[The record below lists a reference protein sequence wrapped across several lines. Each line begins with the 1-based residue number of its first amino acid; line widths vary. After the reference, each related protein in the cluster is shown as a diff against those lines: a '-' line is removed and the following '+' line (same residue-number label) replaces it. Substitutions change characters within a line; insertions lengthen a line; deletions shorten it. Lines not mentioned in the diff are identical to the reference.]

1 MPLEFIDFTEGIEL
15 RSEDDRHYIEGYA
28 VPWGKITD
36 RAPMRECFE
45 RGAFAD
51 LVSSRAKVKLTDY
64 NHSRDRVPVGY
75 SSAVEDRAEGLWMR
89 FRLNRTPEGRSALEN
104 SLEDVYQG
112 FSVGFI
118 ARADDIR
125 DGVRHVTSAR
135 LDHVSLVTE
144 PAYADA
150 KILAVRGAELADDL
164 SRWRN
169 LAAPRNL
176 TIDTRDRVPQ
186 NLLMTKVHR
195 RGN

>member
-1 MPLEFIDFTEGIEL
+1 MTVEYIDFTDGIEL
-15 RSEDDRHYIEGYA
+15 RTEDDRHYIEGYA
-28 VPWGKITD
+28 VPWNRITD
-36 RAPMRECFE
+36 RAPTRECFV

-89 FRLNRTPEGRSALEN
+89 FRLNRTPEGQSALEN
-104 SLEDVYQG
+104 TLDDVYQG

-118 ARADDIR
+118 ARADEVR

-150 KILAVRGAELADDL
+150 RILSVRSAELADDL
-164 SRWRN
+164 ARWRA
-169 LAAPRNL
+169 LAAPRNV
-176 TIDTRDRVPQ
+176 TIDTRDRMSQ
-186 NLLMTKVHR
+186 NLLMTKFR
-195 RGN
+195 RGA